1 MGRIVMYPGLDR
13 GPRETDMKRSTYI
26 TTSWDDGHPL
36 DLRVA
41 ELLAKYGLPGTFY
54 VPMTAE
60 CETMTVAQIREL
72 SSAFEIGAHTLHHVD
87 LTGATKATAWQ
98 EIVDSKSWI
107 EGITGAQ
114 CPMFCPPKGRY
125 FGRHLHMIREAGYRG
140 VRTVELLSLDFP
152 RPVAGLLLLP
162 TTVQA
167 HQHGL
172 PAYARNVVK
181 RAAFRNLWQYIA
193 HGRST
198 DWPTLVRSL
207 LGQALKRGGVFH
219 LWGHSW
225 ELEENGQWRRLDE
238 VLRFMSQF
246 SGLVPGLTN
255 LQVCQQAQSRN
266 EVTNE
271 NVRNAG
277 VCRGS
282 LITDDAHIV
291 KGTP

>member
-1 MGRIVMYPGLDR
+1 MK
-13 GPRETDMKRSTYI
+13 RETYL

-54 VPMTAE
+54 VPMTSE
-60 CETMTVAQIREL
+60 HGTMTVAQIREL
-72 SSAFEIGAHTLHHVD
+72 GAAFEIGAHTLHHVD
-87 LTGATKATAWQ
+87 LTGAPDQQARR

-107 EGITGAQ
+107 EDSTGVP

-125 FGRHLHMIREAGYRG
+125 SGRHLDLIRQAGYRG
-140 VRTVELLSLDFP
+140 VRTVELLSLAFP
-152 RPVAGLLLLP
+152 RSTAGLLLLP

-167 HQHGL
+167 QPHGL
-172 PAYARNVVK
+172 PAYARNAIK
-181 RAAFRNLWQYIA
+181 RAAFRNLWLYIA

-207 LGQALKRGGVFH
+207 LNHALKRGGVFH

-225 ELEENGQWRRLDE
+225 ELQENEQWRRLDE

-246 SGLVPGLTN
+246 SGSVPGLSN
-255 LQVCQQAQSRN
+255 IQLCQRFQSRDVSP
-266 EVTNE
+266 EDTYVPVPSQALHGADLTKMAP
-271 NVRNAG
+271 VPA
-277 VCRGS
+277 RGH
-282 LITDDAHIV
+282 LR
-291 KGTP
+291 